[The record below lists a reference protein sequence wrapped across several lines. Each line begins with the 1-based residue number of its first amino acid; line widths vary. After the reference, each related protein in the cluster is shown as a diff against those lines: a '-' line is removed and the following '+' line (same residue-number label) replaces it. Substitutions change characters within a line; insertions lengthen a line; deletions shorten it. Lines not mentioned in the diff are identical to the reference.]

1 MGEDSGVETGRDGA
15 VEHGRRRL
23 FFLGSSGLME
33 QMSAASRIFLLTTDK
48 TASTL
53 LSNVEG
59 RMRAAIY

>member
-1 MGEDSGVETGRDGA
+1 
-15 VEHGRRRL
+15 
-23 FFLGSSGLME
+23 ME